1 MDSLFLFIR
10 TVPPGCTNP
19 SAPNYNAW
27 AIHDDGS
34 CVHGTRVVFEV
45 NPNGQWASYQVEGP
59 GFYYGDI
66 VGPANEGDYSED
78 ADGHIIEFT
87 AWPQVIYTGIW
98 WSRCFLFHP
107 FRAFSFTIDRFQI

>member
-45 NPNGQWASYQVEGP
+45 NSNGQWASYQLEGP

-66 VGPANEGDYSED
+66 VGPANEGDYPED
-78 ADGHIIEFT
+78 ADGHIIEVYSLAT
-87 AWPQVIYTGIW
+87 SDLYRYLMATLLSSILLG
-98 WSRCFLFHP
+98 HP
-107 FRAFSFTIDRFQI
+107 RSLDRFHI